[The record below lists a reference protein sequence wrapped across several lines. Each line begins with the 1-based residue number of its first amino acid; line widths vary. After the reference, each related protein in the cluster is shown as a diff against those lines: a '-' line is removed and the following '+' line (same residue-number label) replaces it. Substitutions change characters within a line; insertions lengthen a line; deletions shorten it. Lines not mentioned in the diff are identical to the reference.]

1 MQKVKQENELDHNN
15 NSECV
20 MKKSDLIANVAS
32 KCDDLEELVVDEAV
46 REIVNMMTYSIVK
59 NERVEIRGFGSF
71 CLHYRDARKARN
83 PKTGEYVYVKA
94 KAVPHFKPG
103 KALRESV
110 DIYNR

>member
-1 MQKVKQENELDHNN
+1 MQKVKQENELDH

-83 PKTGEYVYVKA
+83 PKTGEYVYVKT

>member
-1 MQKVKQENELDHNN
+1 MQKVKQENELDH

-59 NERVEIRGFGSF
+59 NERVEI